1 MTGALAQVT
10 VSVRGEKPI
19 PWGCNEWDWRKSVA
33 ESARAVRPQSAQ
45 QQVSSDTRFAVEIV
59 FLMTAAHIGRADLD
73 NLAKPM
79 LDTLFQT
86 RNAQVK
92 DLSLTGAL
100 FNVDDDRIFKL
111 ILEKRLVSTGAEEGV
126 DIKVVLSF

>member
-1 MTGALAQVT
+1 
-10 VSVRGEKPI
+10 
-19 PWGCNEWDWRKSVA
+19 
-33 ESARAVRPQSAQ
+33 
-45 QQVSSDTRFAVEIV
+45 
-59 FLMTAAHIGRADLD
+59 MTAAHIGRADLD

-100 FNVDDDRIFKL
+100 FNVDDDRVFKL

>member
-1 MTGALAQVT
+1 
-10 VSVRGEKPI
+10 
-19 PWGCNEWDWRKSVA
+19 
-33 ESARAVRPQSAQ
+33 
-45 QQVSSDTRFAVEIV
+45 
-59 FLMTAAHIGRADLD
+59 
-73 NLAKPM
+73 M

-100 FNVDDDRIFKL
+100 FNVDDDRVFKL